1 MESGYIVRF
10 VRRDGKP
17 NEEYLYRT
25 VEEARQHFDLFNE
38 DDSGLYDSIEVI
50 DQRQPDEV
58 IVFHRFVWIGDV

>member
-1 MESGYIVRF
+1 MENGYIVRF

-50 DQRQPDEV
+50 DQMQPDEV

>member
-25 VEEARQHFDLFNE
+25 VEEARRHFDLFNE
-38 DDSGLYDSIEVI
+38 DDSDLYDSIEVI
-50 DQRQPDEV
+50 DQRCPDEAV
-58 IVFHRFVWIGDV
+58 VFHRFVWVGDV

>member
-10 VRRDGKP
+10 VRRDRKP
-17 NEEYLYRT
+17 NEEYLYRIL
-25 VEEARQHFDLFNE
+25 EEARQHFDLFNE

-50 DQRQPDEV
+50 DQMQPDEV